1 MSFPRVRLP
10 SRRHLR
16 SRRAGYACLRIVLLL
31 CLGTV
36 ASAGATDGPAAAEP
50 TLQLGESRFPEL
62 IMHLPE
68 FDKAGNRL
76 PLACGQI
83 RARRID
89 ELDPAWRQAVGR
101 VHLECE
107 PLAATGGGEPEAIAT
122 VVTAYLKPGT
132 ALFLQ
137 APVVEVRL
145 MDSDLWSDHQYV
157 LAAPYPDIVHDLQR
171 HLVARCEA
179 APVDQAIL
187 SRRDC
192 AVTLSEDGIFV
203 ANSAVGGA
211 WAHPDP
217 FDAHRTVYAEGWA
230 E

>member
-1 MSFPRVRLP
+1 
-10 SRRHLR
+10 
-16 SRRAGYACLRIVLLL
+16 
-31 CLGTV
+31 V
-36 ASAGATDGPAAAEP
+36 APAGATHEPAAAEP
-50 TLQLGESRFPEL
+50 KLQLGESRFPEL
-62 IMHLPE
+62 LMHVPV
-68 FDKAGNRL
+68 FDEAGNRL
-76 PLACGQI
+76 PLACDQI

-89 ELDPAWRQAVGR
+89 ELDPTWKQAVGR

-107 PLAATGGGEPEAIAT
+107 PLPAPIDGEPEAIAT
-122 VVTAYLKPGT
+122 IVTAYLKPGS

-157 LAAPYPDIVHDLQR
+157 LDAPYPDIVDDLQR

-179 APVDQAIL
+179 APMDQAIL

-192 AVTLSEDGIFV
+192 AVTRSEDGMFV
-203 ANSAVGGA
+203 ANGAVGGA
-211 WAHPDP
+211 WAYPDP
-217 FDAHRTVYAEGWA
+217 FDARRTVYSEGWA

>member
-145 MDSDLWSDHQYV
+145 MAPTSGAIISTCWPRLIRTSSMTCSGTWWRVAKRRPWTRRSFP
-157 LAAPYPDIVHDLQR
+157 AAT
-171 HLVARCEA
+171 AR
-179 APVDQAIL
+179 
-187 SRRDC
+187 
-192 AVTLSEDGIFV
+192 
-203 ANSAVGGA
+203 
-211 WAHPDP
+211 
-217 FDAHRTVYAEGWA
+217 
-230 E
+230 